1 MSSFSYSDYQNIVNK
16 AQSAPVSS
24 SVKVG
29 YFKLADGEEA
39 LIRINCADTN
49 DFKFAVVHAPVF
61 GKKFEGLGS
70 GFTPVS
76 CLNEIGSY
84 DTDKC
89 PFCAAVEAGHEV
101 IAKAA
106 KKVYVEMLVAYK
118 DTKTGAW
125 AAPIP
130 VIWERPAGFSRD
142 LADKIKNYGDL
153 RETIFKITRVGAG
166 KDTRYTLDF
175 IPVFNRTEIIPMDFS
190 AFDNFNIAKHSYW
203 EKSAEDMS
211 TFINTGAFPEYIKET
226 PAPVQSVP
234 AAQPV
239 PATVTPT
246 VTHTTYVPPVT
257 PAPAPAPVTSTP
269 VVEQPAAT
277 PAAQPAED
285 SRFSGF
291 SSYDK
296 WAF

>member
-70 GFTPVS
+70 GFTPVG

-125 AAPIP
+125 AEAIP

-175 IPVFNRTEIIPMDFS
+175 IPVFNRPEIIPIDFS

-211 TFINTGAFPEYIKET
+211 TFVNTGAFPEYIKET
-226 PAPVQSVP
+226 PAAQPAP
-234 AAQPV
+234 AA
-239 PATVTPT
+239 VTPT

-257 PAPAPAPVTSTP
+257 PAPAPAPVASTP

-277 PAAQPAED
+277 PTAQPAED
-285 SRFSGF
+285 SKFSGF